1 MKIPYSGPI
10 DLLQQQKQ
18 DKDNWAANNKEP
30 EYTLLT
36 LDTAT
41 ATKVIDKVKSILA

>member
-1 MKIPYSGPI
+1 VKIPYSVTI

-18 DKDNWAANNKEP
+18 DEDNWAANNKEP

-41 ATKVIDKVKSILA
+41 ATKVFDKVKGILA